1 MDRLINETDTLLN
14 SEVSFWIGAVFGF
27 ALILFLRFA
36 LRKGL
41 ERVIRNERSRLFLA
55 TLVNWLTFF
64 AIIIYFFTY
73 FSRTSFIYQT
83 LFVFGNT
90 EITLFLIFTVIFS
103 LILAVKL
110 SKAVRSYIL
119 PTVYDKYGLDRGM
132 QASMNTFFHYLII
145 TIAILTAISSIGFDL
160 TSLTVFASV
169 LGVGIGF
176 GLQNVMSNFISG
188 LIILFER
195 PFKVGDRIIID
206 GTIADVEKI
215 KMRATVVHTR
225 LHERMIIPNSYFLE
239 EKFVNR
245 SYSDTRLRLTVK
257 VGVSYGSDVMLVKN
271 LLKESVV
278 ELKKEKWNNILIEPE
293 PRVFFEE
300 FGESS
305 LDFTVWFWIDTQSQ
319 EREFRIPS
327 DLRFKIFQKF
337 EEQGVEIAFPQRVVH
352 VKSKETINSLICN
365 QEEGHDEKSTDS
377 RR

>member
-36 LRKGL
+36 LNKGL
-41 ERVIRNERSRLFLA
+41 ERVIRSERSRLFLA

-64 AIIIYFFTY
+64 AITIYFFTY

-337 EEQGVEIAFPQRVVH
+337 EEHGVEIAFPQRVVH
-352 VKSKETINSLICN
+352 VKSK
-365 QEEGHDEKSTDS
+365 
-377 RR
+377 